1 MRCGKIRE
9 FHLRTRKLLT
19 SNADAVQAHNTA
31 FFNRFLWI
39 GLLLAVFAAC
49 CGLVRTDMRHAL
61 GAYLAVAAGF
71 AVLMAVFRSKWG
83 RRHPLL
89 GLYLLITLFFA
100 LALYLSCV
108 SFRTRYVA
116 TALTF
121 FCVAPLLFVDRPERV
136 TLYTAALYLVHT
148 GAVFAV
154 KDPVVAGV
162 DAINTLISLLLGVS
176 IARLMI
182 RDRLECFEASRLL
195 KQERETDALTTLS
208 NRRKLFDTMAAIESG
223 GETPPD
229 GVLMMDI
236 DHFKQFN
243 DSFGHAAGDECLR
256 RFGTMLHDFEPVY
269 QIRFY
274 RYGGEEFVALVR
286 NCDLAEL
293 THIAEAVRI
302 AAQKRDMGARSI
314 TVSIGAA
321 ICSLTENANMEYW
334 INKADEAAYRA
345 KSNGRNCV
353 ECS

>member
-1 MRCGKIRE
+1 MNAVWKMRGSD
-9 FHLRTRKLLT
+9 LRTRELLA

-31 FFNRFLWI
+31 FLNRFLWI
-39 GLLLAVFAAC
+39 GLFLSVFAAC
-49 CGLVRTDMRHAL
+49 CGLVRADMRHAL
-61 GAYLAVAAGF
+61 GAYLAVAAWF
-71 AVLMAVFRSKWG
+71 AVLMAVFRSKRG

-121 FCVAPLLFVDRPERV
+121 FCVAPLVFVDRPERV

-148 GAVFAV
+148 CVCFAV
-154 KDPVVAGV
+154 KDPAIAGV
-162 DAINTLISLLLGVS
+162 DAVNTLISLLLGVS
-176 IARLMI
+176 IARMMI

-195 KQERETDALTTLS
+195 KRERETDALTTLS
-208 NRRKLFDTMAAIESG
+208 NRRKLYDTMAAIESG
-223 GETPPD
+223 NETPPD
-229 GVLMMDI
+229 GVLMLDI
-236 DHFKQFN
+236 DRFNQFN
-243 DSFGHAAGDECLR
+243 DSCGHAAGDECLR
-256 RFGTMLHDFEPVY
+256 RFGAMLHDFEPVY

-274 RYGGEEFVALVR
+274 RYGGEEFVALVW

-293 THIAEAVRI
+293 THIAEAIRI
-302 AAQKRDMGARSI
+302 AAQKRDMGSV

-321 ICSLTENANMEYW
+321 ICSPAENANMEYW
-334 INKADEAAYRA
+334 ISKADEAAYRA
-345 KSNGRNCV
+345 KSGGRNRV